1 MGTRSLSRGG
11 TQSLLQ
17 AGMTDFQ
24 LLQRSIDLLIAMK
37 GTDFLS
43 PTSKDLPL
51 WGCWV
56 LDTPPSFYRDP
67 RVFSVTLFT
76 SSVTSCI
83 Q

>member
-1 MGTRSLSRGG
+1 MGTRSLSRGC

-37 GTDFLS
+37 GTDFLC

-51 WGCWV
+51 WSCWV
-56 LDTPPSFYRDP
+56 LD
-67 RVFSVTLFT
+67 
-76 SSVTSCI
+76 
-83 Q
+83 